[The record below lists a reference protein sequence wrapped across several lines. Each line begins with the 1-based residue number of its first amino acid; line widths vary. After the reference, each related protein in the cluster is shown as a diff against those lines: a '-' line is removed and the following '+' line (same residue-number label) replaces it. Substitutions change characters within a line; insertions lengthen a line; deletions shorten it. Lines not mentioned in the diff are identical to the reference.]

1 MDTFAALQH
10 KLALVEREVDGTAAR
25 ARLARVGKVT
35 EGDVSKAIRA
45 DIGDQ
50 SMSGWKDKG
59 GTAIELGGHS
69 QVLSDHEVEIDPGT
83 TGGANWRKGKG
94 PMRVLEQ
101 GRQQY
106 AAGDRRQSGTY
117 TSKRT
122 GLTTA
127 KTRKVKRNTGATEGK
142 GTWTDATQIM
152 VREMPKRYEA
162 EFVKDLARHLR
173 RG

>member
-1 MDTFAALQH
+1 MDAFAALQH
-10 KLALVEREVDGTAAR
+10 KMAQVQREMYGAAAR
-25 ARLARVGKVT
+25 ARLAKVGKLA
-35 EGDVSKAIRA
+35 ERDVADAIRA
-45 DIGDQ
+45 DLGDL
-50 SMSGWKDKG
+50 SMSGWKDKAG
-59 GTAIELGGHS
+59 SAIELGGHAF
-69 QVLSDHEVEIDPGT
+69 VLSDHEVEVNPGT

-117 TSKRT
+117 ASKRT

-127 KTRKVKRNTGATEGK
+127 KTRKVKRSTGATAGK
-142 GTWTDATQIM
+142 GTWTDATRVM
-152 VREMPKRYEA
+152 EREMPKRYEA